1 MRTRF
6 EVLVVCT
13 ANVSR
18 SPLGVALLRH
28 HLTERFGEAAATI
41 RVTSAGTDA
50 RDGEP
55 SDRAVAEV
63 LRRLHRPV
71 LATGPARRLD
81 ARLVDTADLV
91 LTMTRTQRAS
101 VITTVPPAQRR
112 VFTVLELAR
121 IARRLGGDRRLPA
134 SSAPAAALRALV
146 TAAPA
151 WRGPT
156 APQDPAS
163 DDVADVH
170 LLEVEEQLKAG
181 RRLDEAFAAVVAAL
195 PGPPAGAAPR

>member
-1 MRTRF
+1 VRTRF

-18 SPLGVALLRH
+18 SPLGAALLRH
-28 HLTERFGEAAATI
+28 HLGERFGEAAATI
-41 RVTSAGTDA
+41 RVTSAGTKA
-50 RDGEP
+50 LVGEP
-55 SDRAVAEV
+55 PDPAVAEV
-63 LRRLHRPV
+63 LRRLRRPV
-71 LATGPARRLD
+71 PTGERARQLD
-81 ARLVDTADLV
+81 AQLVGSADLV
-91 LTMTRTQRAS
+91 LTMTREQRAV

-121 IARRLGGDRRLPA
+121 IARRLEEDRRLPVGG
-134 SSAPAAALRALV
+134 APASALRALV

-156 APQDPAS
+156 SPKDPVA

-170 LLEVEEQLKAG
+170 LLEVTEQLKTG
-181 RRLDEAFAAVVAAL
+181 RRLDEALAAVVAAL
-195 PGPPAGAAPR
+195 PVPPGRTPA